1 MSNILGLEHE
11 AGWFTGIVME
21 LHAAGL
27 PLSQHSNAYEAGRQF
42 KSGPGILFG
51 FTVYSSNAAAQFIQV
66 HDLQVAPATGAIPA
80 VTLTVKATDNLAV
93 SYIFPGRFFQR
104 GIWIGNSS
112 TGPTYTAG
120 SADCFFDAQYV

>member
-1 MSNILGLEHE
+1 MSEIISVERAGGWILG
-11 AGWFTGIVME
+11 AVRE

-27 PLSQHSNAYEAGRQF
+27 PLNTHSNVYEVGRQV
-42 KSGPGILFG
+42 KAGPGMLFG
-51 FTVYSSNAAAQFIQV
+51 FTVYNSNASAQFVQL

-80 VTLTVKATDNLAV
+80 VTLTVAGSSNLAV

-120 SADCFFDAQYV
+120 SADIFIDAQYV